1 MFFVAIKI
9 TKKWLKISWRF
20 NEIWNVALKYIFA
33 DKSYLWAHPLD
44 VSRLPSVQKDSHG
57 PVAWKQCCAG
67 WEGISAF
74 GAVREDDSFI
84 KIYQPSDI
92 VAQFH
97 WLVLEKETTQ
107 KTMIRFWRRRV
118 WGQSQVCKSLI
129 CKQWNWVKEFAC
141 NLCYANTGLH
151 HPKVFGQKRLCIFR
165 VSLGSSLSFV
175 VLLPSAGH
183 IFFLFLVE
191 VPILTKI
198 LSQLKCHA

>member
-1 MFFVAIKI
+1 MECC
-9 TKKWLKISWRF
+9 LKIYLCRQKLLVRTPSGCKSSSIGTKRF
-20 NEIWNVALKYIFA
+20 PWPCGIFG
-33 DKSYLWAHPLD
+33 LT
-44 VSRLPSVQKDSHG
+44 
-57 PVAWKQCCAG
+57 WKQCCAG

-74 GAVREDDSFI
+74 GALREDDSFI

-141 NLCYANTGLH
+141 NLCYANAGLH

-165 VSLGSSLSFV
+165 VSLGSLLSFV
-175 VLLPSAGH
+175 VLLPSTGH
-183 IFFLFLVE
+183 IVFLFLVE
-191 VPILTKI
+191 VPIMTEI